1 LKKIDNNHIG
11 GLILAGGKSRRMNFF
26 DKSFKKI
33 QKKTLIDLVLN
44 KARKQVFD
52 IAINSNSLSFT
63 KKDSSLELLE
73 DIVPGQLGPLAGILT
88 GLEWIKKKK
97 LKWLVTF
104 PVDSPFFPENLV
116 EIFFSNLDDEKII
129 IAKSNERI
137 HPVFS
142 MWNIELIEPL
152 KKALDKNIR
161 KIDEFTKNFKF
172 KVVNFP
178 IIDYDPFF
186 NINNEEDLLKAEHI
200 YELILEQK
208 IRG

>member
-1 LKKIDNNHIG
+1 MKKIDNNHIG

-63 KKDSSLELLE
+63 KIDSSLELLE

-97 LKWLVTF
+97 
-104 PVDSPFFPENLV
+104 N
-116 EIFFSNLDDEKII
+116 
-129 IAKSNERI
+129 
-137 HPVFS
+137 
-142 MWNIELIEPL
+142 
-152 KKALDKNIR
+152 
-161 KIDEFTKNFKF
+161 
-172 KVVNFP
+172 
-178 IIDYDPFF
+178 
-186 NINNEEDLLKAEHI
+186 
-200 YELILEQK
+200 
-208 IRG
+208 